1 MGQQQ
6 LLLIVLGVIIVGISI
21 TMGVILFNENAIE
34 QKRNEIINECS
45 LVASEAQLFYR
56 KPTTLGGGGKSFKG
70 WMLPEKFASTIVGF
84 IIQTEVSD
92 HHVIITG
99 TGNEI
104 VTGGDSI
111 KVELFVTPLKYTT
124 TIIH

>member
-6 LLLIVLGVIIVGISI
+6 FLLIVLSVIIVGISI
-21 TMGVILFNENAIE
+21 TIGVILFNENAIE
-34 QKRNEIINECS
+34 QKRNEIINECT
-45 LVASEAQLFYR
+45 LVASEAQLYYR
-56 KPTTLGGGGKSFKG
+56 RPATLGGGGKSFNG
-70 WMLPEKFASTIVGF
+70 WEIPDQFGETLAGF

-92 HHVIITG
+92 DHVIITG

-104 VTGGDSI
+104 VTGSDSI
-111 KVELFVTPLKYTT
+111 KVELYVTPMKYTT

>member
-6 LLLIVLGVIIVGISI
+6 LLLIVLGVIIVGIGVA
-21 TMGVILFNENAIE
+21 MGVILFNENAIE

-45 LVASEAQLFYR
+45 LVASEAQLYYR
-56 KPTTLGGGGKSFKG
+56 KPAAIGGGGKSFKG
-70 WMLPEKFASTIVGF
+70 WTISEKFASTIVGF
-84 IIQTEVSD
+84 IIQTDVSD
-92 HHVIITG
+92 DHVIITG

-111 KVELFVTPLKYTT
+111 KVELLVTPLKYTT